1 MKIRYH
7 DYKQEQAGESIHVF
21 FCAHCKVDVDYING
35 RLERHLPS
43 CDYRIH
49 KEKILAESQLNQFDF
64 SQWAED

>member
-7 DYKQEQAGESIHVF
+7 DYKQEQAGESIHAF

-49 KEKILAESQLNQFDF
+49 KEKSLAESQLNQFDF